1 MDREREI
8 KLFILPILRS
18 LAYQLGEI
26 LTVESHL
33 VDQMNPVSV
42 NPGAKQRERKR
53 TIALVFF
60 SYKWSFDMEIQEIA
74 HTLPECMSICSCM
87 PKRRAVACLVIPKVV
102 DGSRPHPLHIFTLKC
117 ASMCIIFFSI
127 SFFCFNFFKYM

>member
-18 LAYQLGEI
+18 LGYQLGEI

-60 SYKWSFDMEIQEIA
+60 SYKWSFDMEI
-74 HTLPECMSICSCM
+74 
-87 PKRRAVACLVIPKVV
+87 
-102 DGSRPHPLHIFTLKC
+102 
-117 ASMCIIFFSI
+117 
-127 SFFCFNFFKYM
+127 